1 MSNKLNPELKVGD
14 EVVLLHMADESI
26 HIGTKGVVTGLNN
39 TPWGVQYTVNWETGS
54 TLDIIPEVDK
64 WMLQSEVKK
73 RKPDNI
79 DEADARTEN
88 LIKNKDILKYLKKDK
103 DIVFDFLSKLQDS
116 GITNML
122 GAKPMLS
129 YTSNDMRRYI
139 DGQFKDVDD
148 YYDVIEA
155 ADESRNALIRGTMR
169 LIEDKK
175 GDVNDMDYV
184 NKIFKNLMSQV
195 FQLYIGNYSDFIKK

>member
-64 WMLQSEVKK
+64 WMLQSEVRK

-122 GAKPMLS
+122 AAKPMLS

-139 DGQFKDVDD
+139 DGQFKDVND

-175 GDVNDMDYV
+175 GDINDMDYV

>member
-64 WMLQSEVKK
+64 WMLQSDVKK

-79 DEADARTEN
+79 EEADSKTEN
-88 LIKNKDILKYLKKDK
+88 LIKNKDVLKYLKKDK

>member
-64 WMLQSEVKK
+64 WMLQSDVKK
-73 RKPDNI
+73 RKPYNI
-79 DEADARTEN
+79 EEADSKTEN

>member
-64 WMLQSEVKK
+64 WMLQSDVKK

-79 DEADARTEN
+79 EEADSKTEN